1 MRRSTL
7 GLALATALASAAAAE
22 DGTGFW
28 GGVDVAAASLERT
41 YSQTGSTRGTEFA
54 MAVRGGYAWDPRLLL
69 GFELGGFTLREGDLW
84 DPGKGEGIQTF
95 YVLAHYFPD
104 AASKF
109 FVRAGFGHVS
119 YWNNRPGETQASGSG
134 YALGAGYQV
143 KRWGSWR
150 LEPIIEFAA
159 GKFDGAVSPP
169 GIQQDQRYQALALR
183 LGVTYR

>member
-1 MRRSTL
+1 M
-7 GLALATALASAAAAE
+7 LAIFLATALPSAAAAE

-28 GGVDVAAASLERT
+28 GAVDLGAASLERR

-54 MAVRGGYAWDPRLLL
+54 MALRGGYAWHPRLLL
-69 GFELGGFTLREGDLW
+69 GLELGGFTLEEGDLW
-84 DPGKGEGIQTF
+84 NPSEGEGLQTF
-95 YVLAHYFPD
+95 YALAHYYPG

-109 FVRAGFGHVS
+109 FLRAGFGHVS
-119 YWNNRPGETQASGSG
+119 YWNNRPGETDASGSG
-134 YALGAGYQV
+134 YVLGAGYEV
-143 KRWGSWR
+143 KRWASWR

-169 GIQQDQRYQALALR
+169 GIQQDQRYQAVTLR